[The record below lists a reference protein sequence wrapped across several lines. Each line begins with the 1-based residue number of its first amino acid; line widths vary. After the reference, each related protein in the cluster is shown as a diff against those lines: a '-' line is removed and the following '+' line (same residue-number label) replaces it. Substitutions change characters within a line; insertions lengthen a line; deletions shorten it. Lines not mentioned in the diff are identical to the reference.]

1 VDESFRLHVESLAP
15 KLATLLSMPPV
26 TVPTLPR
33 QMPLRGVY
41 LFSDGDRHVY
51 VGRTNR
57 LRVRLQNHC
66 RRSSTHFQAT
76 FAFRLARERTD
87 NLRATYTAKGSR
99 AALLLDPQFALAFIE
114 TKAWVRG
121 LDVRYVEEADPVR
134 RQCLL
139 EVYIAVVLKTP
150 HNDFDNH

>member
-1 VDESFRLHVESLAP
+1 VDDTFRLHVESLAP
-15 KLATLLSMPPV
+15 KLTTLLAMPPV

-41 LFSDGDRHVY
+41 LFSAGDRHVY

-66 RRSSTHFQAT
+66 RRSSTQFQAT

-87 NLRATYTAKGSR
+87 NLRAAYTAKGSR
-99 AALLLDPQFALAFIE
+99 AALLLDPQFALAFTE
-114 TKAWVRG
+114 AKAWVRG
-121 LDVRYVEEADPVR
+121 LDVRYVEEADPI

-150 HNDFDNH
+150 YNDFDNH